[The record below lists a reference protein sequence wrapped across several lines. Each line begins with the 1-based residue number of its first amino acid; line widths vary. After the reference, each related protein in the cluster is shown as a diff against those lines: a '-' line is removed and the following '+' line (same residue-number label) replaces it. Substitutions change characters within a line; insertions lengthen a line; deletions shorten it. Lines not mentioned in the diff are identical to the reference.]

1 MTGGSVNVATRDKKR
16 DSRISSC
23 VARGNELGKA
33 VISACGIQDGPEHVE
48 VPLSCGEECGL
59 ARRRRSSADQRARK
73 LSAAGA
79 CGKRERVLTWRRAA
93 DGSCRVR
100 TSAKQRAC
108 CTRCALGD
116 LRAFVLVPLAHDSAS
131 PRFFAGSRQAKMSD
145 TRASSDRRRATL
157 LSHRV
162 CARVRQ
168 LCFAFNAG
176 VRTARC
182 SAVSP

>member
-1 MTGGSVNVATRDKKR
+1 M
-16 DSRISSC
+16 
-23 VARGNELGKA
+23 
-33 VISACGIQDGPEHVE
+33 
-48 VPLSCGEECGL
+48 PLSCGEKCGL

-131 PRFFAGSRQAKMSD
+131 PRFFAGAWQAKMSD
-145 TRASSDRRRATL
+145 TRASSDRRRAAL